1 MTTGTGGAA
10 PIGGFSSRSTVQT
23 ITQFPQRDEALMSNL
38 QPEPGFSN
46 SKPAKDAP
54 ADVVTEQKVL
64 DSADVEDKAVAK
76 KATAKKAAKKR

>member
-10 PIGGFSSRSTVQT
+10 PIEGFSSRSTVQT

-46 SKPAKDAP
+46 SKAVKDAT
-54 ADVVTEQKVL
+54 ADVEEKVL
-64 DSADVEDKAVAK
+64 DSGVVEDKAVAK